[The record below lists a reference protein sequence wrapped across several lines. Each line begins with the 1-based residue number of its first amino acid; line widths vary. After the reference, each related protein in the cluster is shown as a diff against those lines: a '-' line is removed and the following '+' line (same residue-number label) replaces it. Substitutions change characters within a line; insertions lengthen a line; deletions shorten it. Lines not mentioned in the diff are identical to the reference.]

1 METNTKITDINHL
14 NHEDL
19 VDLFSTALY
28 DSLNFTATYAD
39 SARNNIKVEE
49 NDCFEDVLAKI
60 AMNAKVDKDKVMIYD
75 ENAEDGEVYGN
86 CACGTAQID
95 DEIITTYYYIGI
107 KEIIKGLEAAAN
119 SSEDY
124 IRKAFNAFVNREEDC
139 EWDAETADI
148 LMQMIVFGE
157 VIYG

>member
-1 METNTKITDINHL
+1 MNTNTKITDL

-19 VDLFSTALY
+19 VDLFSTAFY
-28 DSLNFTATYAD
+28 GSLNFAVTYDKKAKD
-39 SARNNIKVEE
+39 NIKVEE
-49 NDCFEDVLAKI
+49 NDCFEDVMAKI
-60 AMNAKVDKDKVMIYD
+60 VKDGNGNLIVYD

-86 CACGTAQID
+86 CHCGTEEID

-107 KEIIKGLEAAAN
+107 NEITKGLEAAAN
-119 SSEDY
+119 SSKDY
-124 IRKAFNAFVNREEDC
+124 IRKAFNAFVNREEDS
-139 EWDAETADI
+139 EWDAVTADI

>member
-1 METNTKITDINHL
+1 MEIKTQVLNL

-60 AMNAKVDKDKVMIYD
+60 ALNAKTYNDKLKVYD
-75 ENAEDGEVYGN
+75 ENSEDGEVYGD
-86 CACGTAQID
+86 CAFDREKLD
-95 DEIITTYYYIGI
+95 DDVTMTYYYIGI

-119 SSEDY
+119 SDEQY
-124 IRKAFNAFVNREEDC
+124 IRDSFESFKNREEDC
-139 EWDAETADI
+139 EWDATRADI

-157 VIYG
+157 IIY

>member
-1 METNTKITDINHL
+1 MKTEIKITNL

-19 VDLFSTALY
+19 VDLFSTAFY
-28 DSLNFTATYAD
+28 DSLNFSVTYAD

-60 AMNAKVDKDKVMIYD
+60 AVNAKVANDKLMVYD
-75 ENAEDGEVYGN
+75 ENAEDGEVYGS

-95 DEIITTYYYIGI
+95 DDIITTYYYIGI

-124 IRKAFNAFVNREEDC
+124 IRKSFEAFANREDDG
-139 EWDAETADI
+139 EWDAITADV

>member
-1 METNTKITDINHL
+1 METKTQVLNL

-19 VDLFSTALY
+19 VDLFSTAFY
-28 DSLNFTATYAD
+28 DSLNFSVTYDKTAKEKIERD
-39 SARNNIKVEE
+39 D

-60 AMNAKVDKDKVMIYD
+60 ALNAKTYNDKLKVYD
-75 ENAEDGEVYGN
+75 ENSEDGEVYGD
-86 CACGTAQID
+86 CAFDREKLD
-95 DEIITTYYYIGI
+95 DDVTMTYYYIGI

-119 SSEDY
+119 SDEQY
-124 IRKAFNAFVNREEDC
+124 IRDSFESFKNREEDC
-139 EWDAETADI
+139 DWDATRADI